1 MGYLTYGASGTR
13 IPFNDR
19 ALAHLQIVMTTKLG
33 RGESF
38 AFSWVEPTDTEL
50 ERRTVWLHPGVSLR
64 FRFAGNRLPRINETW
79 LAQLSELAD
88 SDGTLH
94 YIPEPADTA
103 PEDAHVIQHGT
114 PFIAAP
120 RRLTARLSS
129 EA

>member
-13 IPFNDR
+13 IPFDDR
-19 ALAHLQIVMTTKLG
+19 ALTHLQIVMTTKLG

-38 AFSWVEPTDTEL
+38 AFSWVEPTNTEL
-50 ERRTVWLHPGVSLR
+50 ERNTVWLHPGVSLR

-79 LAQLSELAD
+79 LAQLAELAD

-94 YIPEPADTA
+94 YIPEPADTP
-103 PEDAHVIQHGT
+103 PEVPHVMPQGT
-114 PFIAAP
+114 KFIAAP
-120 RRLTARLSS
+120 RRLTTRLRS